1 MMGIDNALTSPFLMT
16 LETVEFIDVDT
27 NVKVIDRELTQ
38 GFSIPKIQFPEEET
52 CNYGLGIWYST

>member
-1 MMGIDNALTSPFLMT
+1 MT

-52 CNYGLGIWYST
+52 GLPNYGYGIWYST